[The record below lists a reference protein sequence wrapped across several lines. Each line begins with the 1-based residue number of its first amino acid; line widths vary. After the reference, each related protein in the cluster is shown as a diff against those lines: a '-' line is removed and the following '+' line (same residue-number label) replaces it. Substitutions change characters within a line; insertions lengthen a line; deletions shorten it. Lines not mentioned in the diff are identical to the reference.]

1 MENEE
6 LRTYLG
12 IILAAALI
20 ITVNINYIYGNPVTS
35 FRYAIFQVASIITT
49 TGFATANYVEWP
61 MLSQTVLM
69 FLMVVGA
76 CASSTGGGIK
86 VSRLIM
92 AVKGIKREVMQ
103 LLHPKSVNII
113 RVNGKK
119 VSGDVVRVVFVFL
132 AAYALIFM
140 LSVIVVSADNF
151 DFTTTFSA
159 VLTTI
164 GNVGPGMEL
173 VGPLGSFA
181 EFSPLSK
188 LVFCFDMLAGRLE
201 IFPFLL
207 LFTVPFRRNK
217 F

>member
-1 MENEE
+1 M
-6 LRTYLG
+6 LRTVY
-12 IILAAALI
+12 
-20 ITVNINYIYGNPVTS
+20 
-35 FRYAIFQVASIITT
+35 
-49 TGFATANYVEWP
+49 
-61 MLSQTVLM
+61 
-69 FLMVVGA
+69 
-76 CASSTGGGIK
+76 
-86 VSRLIM
+86 
-92 AVKGIKREVMQ
+92 
-103 LLHPKSVNII
+103 
-113 RVNGKK
+113 
-119 VSGDVVRVVFVFL
+119 VFL
-132 AAYALIFM
+132 IAYALIFM
-140 LSVIVVSADNF
+140 LSVEIVAVDNF

>member
-1 MENEE
+1 M
-6 LRTYLG
+6 
-12 IILAAALI
+12 
-20 ITVNINYIYGNPVTS
+20 
-35 FRYAIFQVASIITT
+35 
-49 TGFATANYVEWP
+49 
-61 MLSQTVLM
+61 
-69 FLMVVGA
+69 
-76 CASSTGGGIK
+76 
-86 VSRLIM
+86 SRLIM

>member
-1 MENEE
+1 
-6 LRTYLG
+6 
-12 IILAAALI
+12 
-20 ITVNINYIYGNPVTS
+20 
-35 FRYAIFQVASIITT
+35 
-49 TGFATANYVEWP
+49 
-61 MLSQTVLM
+61 
-69 FLMVVGA
+69 MV
-76 CASSTGGGIK
+76 
-86 VSRLIM
+86 
-92 AVKGIKREVMQ
+92 
-103 LLHPKSVNII
+103 HPKSVNII

-119 VSGDVVRVVFVFL
+119 VSSDVLRTVYVFL
-132 AAYALIFM
+132 IAYALIFM
-140 LSVIVVSADNF
+140 LSVMIVAVDNF